1 MAFENWPYT
10 NFHDLNLDW
19 IIKRIME
26 MRDELANFTA
36 FLPKID
42 ERNDGFWDI
51 TNAYLTNRLVIWDSK
66 IFIAKVPVPEG
77 ISIENEDYWTLV
89 CDIEV
94 DVYTIREEFEAFKAE
109 VNQELEDMQ
118 THLEEEIQDMGDALA
133 EIAKPGK
140 TNYWDAV
147 YFYVNQNAGNDEYPG
162 TEELPFQTLERAFEK
177 AQEGYNDLR
186 LYITGAG
193 TYTISKRDFSF
204 NVLHMVA
211 TVSGVV
217 VDFEQDADIAWYNL
231 HVNIRNLECRGPENG
246 NRQMYFEAGTN
257 TFQDVNFTNWR
268 RIRLYGGSHL
278 FDNCYINRLE
288 ITWAIAELSN
298 HHVTNTSSVIA
309 SDEASG
315 VTIDHASSVR
325 IRNGFYVDNL
335 TEVGDAALISVLR
348 SIVYFQNN
356 FTANQNTNK
365 YMYAFRLSNAV
376 LVSPTSVLDT
386 WSRVATNFCL
396 KQAAGLIVDNQA
408 QTTDIPVIEQLYDT
422 TPDSIVVETGGFHA
436 IHSQELPAGIY
447 EIEFTV
453 WFPANAN
460 GLRALGISTS
470 ASSGYD
476 SDTMLLQRQIPFNS
490 GATQMR
496 MVTVQQLAQTTT
508 LYFNV
513 SQTSGANMTISSA
526 KVKIVKL

>member
-1 MAFENWPYT
+1 MFEHWPYT

-19 IIKRIME
+19 ILAKIME
-26 MRDELANFTA
+26 MKQDLANFTL

-42 ERNDGFWDI
+42 ERDDGFWNI
-51 TNAYLTNRLVIWDSK
+51 HYAYLTNRLVIWDSK
-66 IFIAKVPVPEG
+66 IYIAKVPVPEG
-77 ISIENEDYWTLV
+77 TSIENTDYWLMVT
-89 CDIEV
+89 DINI
-94 DVYTIREEFEAFKAE
+94 DIYTIREEFDEFKAE
-109 VNQELEDMQ
+109 VNQALADMQ
-118 THLEEEIQDMGDALA
+118 TQLEDEIQHMGDELA

-140 TNYWDAV
+140 TNYWDAI
-147 YFYVNQNAGNDEYPG
+147 YFYVNQNSGNDEYPG
-162 TEELPFQTLERAFEK
+162 TEELPFQTVEKAFEK

-186 LYITGAG
+186 IYITGAG
-193 TYTISKRDFSF
+193 IYTVSKRDFSF

-211 TVSGVV
+211 TVPGVV
-217 VDFEQDADIAWYNL
+217 VNFEQDADIAWYNL

-246 NRQMYFEAGTN
+246 TRQMYFEAGTN

-298 HHVTNTSSVIA
+298 HHVTNTTSVIA

-315 VTIDHASSVR
+315 VTIDHASNVR

-348 SIVYFQNN
+348 SVVYFQNN
-356 FTANQNTNK
+356 FTGNQNTNK
-365 YMYAFRLSNAV
+365 YMYAFRLSNAI
-376 LVSPTSVLDT
+376 LISPESVLST

-396 KQAAGLIVDNQA
+396 KQAAGLIVDTQA
-408 QTTDIPVIEQLYDT
+408 QTSEIHITDELYNT
-422 TPDSIVVETGGFHA
+422 TPESTAVETGGFHA
-436 IHSQELPAGIY
+436 LHSQQLPAGIY

-453 WFPANAN
+453 WFPSNTE
-460 GLRALGISTS
+460 GLRALGISTDP
-470 ASSGYD
+470 ANGYD
-476 SDTMLLQRQIPFNS
+476 SDTMLLERAVPFS
-490 GATQMR
+490 AGATQMR
-496 MVTVQQLAQTTT
+496 MVTVQKLTQQTT

-513 SQTSGANMTISSA
+513 SQTSGSTLTISNS